1 MKAWKMVVKLNMT
14 GVDMTS
20 FNSNSLQII
29 SCKPTALATECTVN
43 SNFYSLGA
51 HKVYMTIILPPH

>member
-1 MKAWKMVVKLNMT
+1 MVVKLNMMW
-14 GVDMTS
+14 VYMTS

-29 SCKPTALATECTVN
+29 CYKPTALATECIVA

-51 HKVYMTIILPPH
+51 HKVYMTIVLPPQ

>member
-1 MKAWKMVVKLNMT
+1 MVVKLNMT

-29 SCKPTALATECTVN
+29 PCKPTALATECTVN